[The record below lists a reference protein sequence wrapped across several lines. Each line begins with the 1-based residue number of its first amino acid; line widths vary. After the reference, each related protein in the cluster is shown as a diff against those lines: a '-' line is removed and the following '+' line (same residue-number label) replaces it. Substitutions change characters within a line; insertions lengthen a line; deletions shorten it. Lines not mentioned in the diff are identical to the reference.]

1 MGSDLIGK
9 GKSVMFGFFICVFYG
24 VIVAAII
31 FAALYETVKGILRK
45 VDYYISC
52 NVTPEVPPDVSPDVR
67 FVVRR
72 MKVRM
77 STKNGIASVDIG
89 AFGVWKNI
97 AKRQVKT
104 AKSLVVE
111 VLKWKE
117 ECIDTER
124 SKSVVEVFDIDSLVE
139 GDEK

>member
-1 MGSDLIGK
+1 M
-9 GKSVMFGFFICVFYG
+9 
-24 VIVAAII
+24 
-31 FAALYETVKGILRK
+31 KGILRK

-89 AFGVWKNI
+89 YL
-97 AKRQVKT
+97 
-104 AKSLVVE
+104 S
-111 VLKWKE
+111 
-117 ECIDTER
+117 
-124 SKSVVEVFDIDSLVE
+124 
-139 GDEK
+139 

>member
-1 MGSDLIGK
+1 METFS
-9 GKSVMFGFFICVFYG
+9 FTCRTRRFI
-24 VIVAAII
+24 
-31 FAALYETVKGILRK
+31 K
-45 VDYYISC
+45 
-52 NVTPEVPPDVSPDVR
+52 
-67 FVVRR
+67 
-72 MKVRM
+72 
-77 STKNGIASVDIG
+77 
-89 AFGVWKNI
+89 KNI